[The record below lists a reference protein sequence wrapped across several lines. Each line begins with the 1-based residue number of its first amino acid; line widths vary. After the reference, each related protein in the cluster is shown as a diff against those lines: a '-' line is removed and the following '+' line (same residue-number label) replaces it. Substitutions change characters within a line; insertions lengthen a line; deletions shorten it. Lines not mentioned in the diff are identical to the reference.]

1 MTKHP
6 FRPAASL
13 RAIALAAGLAA
24 LGAGSAACAE
34 EVADASA
41 DEDGLTL
48 KTGDIEFNL
57 GGRLHLDASVFEH
70 GLTDGSDADVR
81 RARLEFSAK
90 FGDVVTVRVDREF
103 AQADGWRN
111 LWLAVEPVEG
121 LEIKG
126 GNMIVPFSMEDMQS
140 SNTMPLAERSLANSF
155 SPGFGLGG
163 SVKYAGESFTIAGG
177 YFTDALDDEV
187 GQSRVRGDG
196 YVLRATFAPVRERDS
211 FLHLGAAYEHRSFNA
226 AEPPRFTAISA
237 SSLAPN
243 LASTGALAGART
255 LDAYNAEFAYSR
267 GGLQVQAQYIAA
279 TIDRVAAPGLD
290 FNGWYVGAGWLV
302 TGERYGYSRASG
314 VPSGAR
320 IGKKGGAV
328 ELNARY
334 SRADLDDPALDRGTA
349 TILTAGATW
358 YITRNIRVLANYA
371 HTRTAGSALVP
382 DASGNLGLVR
392 FQLAF

>member
-6 FRPAASL
+6 LRPAASL

-24 LGAGSAACAE
+24 ISVAGAARAE

-48 KTGDIEFNL
+48 RTGDVEFNL
-57 GGRLHLDASVFEH
+57 GGRLHLDAAVFDH
-70 GLTDGSDADVR
+70 GLADGSDADVR
-81 RARLEFSAK
+81 RARIEFSAK
-90 FGDVVTVRVDREF
+90 FADVVSLRVDREF

-111 LWLAVEPVEG
+111 LWVAVEPAKG

-140 SNTMPLAERSLANSF
+140 SNAMPLAERSLANSF

-163 SVKYAGESFTIAGG
+163 GVKYAGEGFTIAGG

-196 YVLRATFAPVRERDS
+196 YAVRATFAPIRERDS
-211 FLHLGAAYEHRSFNA
+211 FLHLGAAYEHRAFNA

-237 SSLAPN
+237 SSLAPS

-255 LDAYNAEFAYSR
+255 LDAYNAEFAYAR
-267 GGLQVQAQYIAA
+267 GGLQLQAQYIAA

-290 FNGWYVGAGWLV
+290 FNGWYVDAGWLV
-302 TGERYGYSRASG
+302 TGERYGYSRSSG

-320 IGKKGGAV
+320 IGKQGGAI

-334 SRADLDDPALDRGTA
+334 SRADLDDAALDRGTA
-349 TILTAGATW
+349 AIASAGVTW
-358 YITRNIRVLANYA
+358 YVTRNIRVLANYA
-371 HTRTAGSALVP
+371 HTRTAGRTLVP
-382 DASGNLGLVR
+382 DASGNLGVVR
-392 FQLAF
+392 FHLAF

>member
-13 RAIALAAGLAA
+13 RVIALAAGLAA
-24 LGAGSAACAE
+24 LGAGGAARAE

-41 DEDGLTL
+41 DEDGLTF

-140 SNTMPLAERSLANSF
+140 SNAMPLAERSLANSF

-163 SVKYAGESFTIAGG
+163 SVKYADGDFNIVGG
-177 YFTDALDDEV
+177 YFPDEIDDEV
-187 GQSRVRGDG
+187 GQ
-196 YVLRATFAPVRERDS
+196 
-211 FLHLGAAYEHRSFNA
+211 
-226 AEPPRFTAISA
+226 
-237 SSLAPN
+237 
-243 LASTGALAGART
+243 
-255 LDAYNAEFAYSR
+255 
-267 GGLQVQAQYIAA
+267 
-279 TIDRVAAPGLD
+279 
-290 FNGWYVGAGWLV
+290 
-302 TGERYGYSRASG
+302 
-314 VPSGAR
+314 
-320 IGKKGGAV
+320 
-328 ELNARY
+328 
-334 SRADLDDPALDRGTA
+334 
-349 TILTAGATW
+349 
-358 YITRNIRVLANYA
+358 
-371 HTRTAGSALVP
+371 
-382 DASGNLGLVR
+382 
-392 FQLAF
+392 